1 MTYDLLI
8 QNSRVADGTG
18 QPAYQADVAVL
29 DGKIAQIAPSIP
41 ADCARKISRRNT
53 ILRSFREE
61 YQKEMDRQGTFHLDA
76 ERVSDEIHHH
86 KLKNAR
92 RRRAMAS
99 VASAAAVFLL
109 LGGVATAMNY
119 GSSFIQVRHNGF
131 SITGP
136 QQADAGGEAGKIGR
150 AHV

>member
-1 MTYDLLI
+1 M
-8 QNSRVADGTG
+8 
-18 QPAYQADVAVL
+18 
-29 DGKIAQIAPSIP
+29 
-41 ADCARKISRRNT
+41 
-53 ILRSFREE
+53 RSFREE

-86 KLKNAR
+86 KLRKAR

-136 QQADAGGEAGKIGR
+136 
-150 AHV
+150 

>member
-1 MTYDLLI
+1 M
-8 QNSRVADGTG
+8 
-18 QPAYQADVAVL
+18 
-29 DGKIAQIAPSIP
+29 
-41 ADCARKISRRNT
+41 
-53 ILRSFREE
+53 RSFREE

-86 KLKNAR
+86 KLRKAR

-119 GSSFIQVRHNGF
+119 VLSKR
-131 SITGP
+131 TP
-136 QQADAGGEAGKIGR
+136 EGR
-150 AHV
+150 PGLRFPGLPRSVPGRDPRRRNRSAWRIRWK